1 MSVTKFKFVFDIR
14 YKKVWSTPICA
25 YLLGHVVL
33 KGSVSLDF
41 WHSFLDQINSI
52 WAPYEQWTG
61 KNSFANFF
69 RFRED
74 IRENSRK
81 NTSRWLRWHGV
92 IMVVDYADM
101 MSAWFL
107 TSRTP
112 CQRGFL
118 LCWHRVSLSI
128 DYADTCQQSCGLFGH
143 CVYADTR

>member
-14 YKKVWSTPICA
+14 YKKIWSTPICA

-33 KGSVSLDF
+33 KGTVSQDF
-41 WHSFLDQINSI
+41 WHSFLDQINST

-101 MSAWFL
+101 MSAWLFTTL
-107 TSRTP
+107 TP
-112 CQRGFL
+112 CQCSHRLRG
-118 LCWHRVSLSI
+118 HHVSVVI
-128 DYADTCQQSCGLFGH
+128 DYTNTCQHSHWLWGH
-143 CVYADTR
+143 MSG